1 MVYTF
6 IFLYDDMDVDGDYMN
21 SYMCPDCGERVDDT
35 ITVRGV
41 FGEDEVCPYC
51 HGVNE

>member
-1 MVYTF
+1 MTH
-6 IFLYDDMDVDGDYMN
+6 

-41 FGEDEVCPYC
+41 FGEDESESFKKS
-51 HGVNE
+51 NN

>member
-1 MVYTF
+1 MT
-6 IFLYDDMDVDGDYMN
+6 I

-41 FGEDEVCPYC
+41 FGEDEVCPHC
-51 HGVNE
+51 GVYDAITGEQ